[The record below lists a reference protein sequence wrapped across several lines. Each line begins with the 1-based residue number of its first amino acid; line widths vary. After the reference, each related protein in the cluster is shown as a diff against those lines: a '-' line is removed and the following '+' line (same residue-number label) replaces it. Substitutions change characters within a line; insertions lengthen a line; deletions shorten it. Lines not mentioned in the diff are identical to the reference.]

1 MLAVMV
7 AAVGMVRARPA
18 SLRSYARA
26 AEAMASDVRR
36 VSPDVGAA
44 IEAARASAVDVA
56 ITVEDVGGLLDDV
69 ARLLSDTGA
78 AVEDAAQAFE
88 AADSSGA
95 ALLRARDAH
104 VEARLSD
111 SSSWEV
117 WTDRAL
123 GFLAHPATRGSLL
136 GAGGARTA
144 QMWLAAHRYADAWVD
159 RAFTRAFYRLAGG
172 TAALPY
178 RMVFRFDRAREVASA
193 VRGWGRPEVN
203 RFTAGMDEAAR
214 VFRHGKGLV
223 RTVGRVAAPLAAL
236 GDTTVL
242 FGGSQYD
249 GARGTA
255 DQAMAGVGLVGVG
268 ALALTATFLAPVAA
282 PVALVAGTAAVV
294 WGVGNLVVDNWEAI
308 SSGASTAASAVVD
321 GGRRVLATV
330 TDPVSSGVRAVGR
343 VLGFGG

>member
-1 MLAVMV
+1 MV

-36 VSPDVGAA
+36 AGADVGAA
-44 IEAARASAVDVA
+44 LDAARAGSVDVA

-78 AVEDAAQAFE
+78 AVGDAAQAFE

-95 ALLRARDAH
+95 ALLRARDAQ
-104 VEARLSD
+104 VEARLPD

-117 WTDRAL
+117 WMAAAL
-123 GFLAHPATRGSLL
+123 DVLAHPATRGSLL
-136 GAGGARTA
+136 GTAAARNA
-144 QMWLAAHRYADAWVD
+144 QMWRAAHRYADAWVD

-172 TAALPY
+172 AAALPY
-178 RMVFRFDRAREVASA
+178 RMVFRFERAREVASA
-193 VRGWGRPEVN
+193 VRGWGQPEVN
-203 RFTAGMDEAAR
+203 RFTARMDEAGR
-214 VFRHGKGLV
+214 VFRHGQGLV
-223 RTVGRVAAPLAAL
+223 RTVGRVAAPVAAL

-249 GARGTA
+249 GARGTI
-255 DQAMAGVGLVGVG
+255 DRTMAGVGLVGAA
-268 ALALTATFLAPVAA
+268 ALIAVPFVAIAA

-294 WGVGNLVVDNWEAI
+294 WGVGNLAVDNWEAI
-308 SSGASTAASAVVD
+308 SSGASTVASAVTD
-321 GGRRVLATV
+321 GGRRVVATL
-330 TDPVSSGVRAVGR
+330 TDPVSRGVRAVGR